1 MSGSG
6 RGCLVLVVGPSGAG
20 KDSILEAAHHALA
33 DDARFVFVRRE
44 ITRPAS
50 AGGEPHVPISRDEF
64 RKRADGGGYALSWEA
79 HGLGY
84 GLPVASLA
92 GLAHG
97 RAAIANV
104 SRSILD
110 TARQRFAP
118 VCIVNVTVP
127 GEILARRLAARG
139 REDADAIAGRLARA
153 EAYTVSGPDVRNL
166 INDGPLE
173 RAVASFLE
181 ILQAVAL
188 PKA

>member
-20 KDSILEAAHHALA
+20 KDSILEAARRALA
-33 DDARFVFVRRE
+33 DDARYVFIQRE

-50 AGGEPHVPISRDEF
+50 AGGESHIPVSQDAFRSRAE
-64 RKRADGGGYALSWEA
+64 DGAYALSWEA

-92 GLAHG
+92 GLARG

-127 GEILARRLAARG
+127 DEMLAERLAARG

-173 RAVASFLE
+173 HAVASFLE
-181 ILQAVAL
+181 ILQAVSR
-188 PKA
+188 PKG